1 MSERNMP
8 TLIRYD
14 LQSLKI
20 NEIGV
25 SGVQNVSVNQT
36 RDVTSIPTRGNPFIS
51 KTMYKKP
58 NVEVTFT
65 KFLSDNVASL
75 VIDSGVVNST
85 LNKSI
90 LPSGKLIPS
99 PVDINIDIYDYQSPN
114 SIAPSGLEIKDALL
128 KSINYTFSTNGFF
141 TENIG
146 FSSHLLISSGIRNT
160 IKPYENSNFV
170 PHTGNVKRRQDF
182 YISGVPA
189 EVASH
194 LSSGHALLSADV
206 SISIDYGDIP
216 SYGRF
221 YTAMNKYVRYPID
234 VTCSFEV
241 LDRGYYKDSGSIY
254 SSDKLREIPFSTG
267 LNQIPNE
274 YGIPYIPIY
283 LPYPVTNQ
291 SVEVSGR
298 VILGKAPSPAQMINS
313 VYEQLTA
320 TGIILGIKNVLKIDL
335 GNNNFLVSRERS
347 GGDAGQSNY
356 SVYKYTYKNTS
367 SEFNISS
374 G

>member
-1 MSERNMP
+1 MSERPMP
-8 TLIRYD
+8 ILIRYD
-14 LQSLKI
+14 LQSLRI
-20 NEIGV
+20 NNVGI
-25 SGVQNVSVNQT
+25 SGIQNVSVSQT
-36 RDVTSIPTRGNPFIS
+36 RDVTSIPTRGNPFVS
-51 KTMYKKP
+51 KVMYKKP

-75 VIDSGVVNST
+75 VIDSGLVNAT
-85 LNKSI
+85 RYKSVF
-90 LPSGKLIPS
+90 PSGKLIPA
-99 PVDINIDIYDYQSPN
+99 PLDINIDIYDYVNPN
-114 SIAPSGLEIKDALL
+114 NISPSGLEIKDALL
-128 KSINYTFSTNGFF
+128 KSINYTFGTNGFF

-146 FSSHLLISSGIRNT
+146 FSSHVLLSSGIKYT
-160 IKPYENSNFV
+160 VKPYEDNNFI
-170 PHTGNVKRRQDF
+170 PHTGTVKRRQDF

-189 EVASH
+189 EVAAH

-221 YTAMNKYVRYPID
+221 FSVMNKYVRYPID

-241 LDRGYYKDSGSIY
+241 LDRGYYKDSGNIY
-254 SSDKLREIPFSTG
+254 SSDKFRELPYITG
-267 LNQIPNE
+267 LQFSD
-274 YGIPYIPIY
+274 PYIPI
-283 LPYPVTNQ
+283 LLNG
-291 SVEVSGR
+291 VEVTGS
-298 VILGKAPSPAQMINS
+298 IIKGKAPSPAEIVNS

-320 TGIILGIKNVLKIDL
+320 TGIILGIKDVLKIDL

-356 SVYKYTYKNTS
+356 SVYKYTYKNTT